1 MRASHLPG
9 MVSVSASAL
18 LLALLLPGCSQ
29 PGRRVATDTP
39 TPAAHQASTTVV
51 QAQGLNL
58 PHGWTLVTYT
68 AAIPYA
74 YQPEVAELKVSASCH
89 RGERMVGVGYA
100 ATSVFEYNASIIAS
114 YPADD
119 QTWVAIGGSQAGIE
133 LNVYCLH
140 GDHLP
145 TVLVVSGVYGAI
157 TCPVGSVLLAEGFG
171 QQAAGAAAPPTAY
184 TLCATSGVAVGA
196 TATAPV
202 TFDSNH
208 NGYMPVY
215 ASVTCPVGQLA
226 FGGGTTGIG
235 NYASG
240 ASADFTG
247 WDITG
252 GGQGSGSIYA
262 DCVRLV

>member
-1 MRASHLPG
+1 MRASRLFA
-9 MVSVSASAL
+9 MVGVSA
-18 LLALLLPGCSQ
+18 LALLLLACSQ
-29 PGRRVATDTP
+29 PGHRVAAGTS
-39 TPAAHQASTTVV
+39 TPAAQQASTTTL
-51 QAQGLNL
+51 QGLTL

-68 AAIPYA
+68 AAIPYT
-74 YQPEVAELKVSASCH
+74 YQPEVAALKVSTGCH
-89 RGERMVGVGYA
+89 PGERMVGAGYA
-100 ATSVFEYNASIIAS
+100 ATSVFEYNASITAS
-114 YPADD
+114 YPTDD
-119 QTWVAIGGSQAGIE
+119 HTWVAIGGSQAGIE
-133 LNVYCLH
+133 LEVYCLH

-145 TVLVVSGVYGAI
+145 TMVIVGGVSDAI
-157 TCPVGSVLLAEGFG
+157 TCPAGSVLLAEGFG
-171 QQAAGAAAPPTAY
+171 QRTAGAAGPPTYA
-184 TLCATSGVAVGA
+184 LCATSGAAAGA

-215 ASVTCPVGQLA
+215 ASVKCPIGLFA
-226 FGGGTTGIG
+226 FGGGTAGIG